1 MSPMRAPQDGFS
13 LIEVMIAILVIAFA
27 LLSMGALQLNS
38 MRSTGG
44 SMLRTIATHQAYD
57 IADRARA
64 NMPAFRAGVY
74 AAGGAGV
81 AHASC
86 FGSGCS
92 PQEQAEMDLHLWND
106 TNAAALPSGQG
117 VVCIDSTPNVPTP
130 TPVAPEC
137 DGIGDSLA
145 VKIWWDDNRSGSA
158 DQLFVLSVRP

>member
-1 MSPMRAPQDGFS
+1 
-13 LIEVMIAILVIAFA
+13 
-27 LLSMGALQLNS
+27 
-38 MRSTGG
+38 
-44 SMLRTIATHQAYD
+44 
-57 IADRARA
+57 
-64 NMPAFRAGVY
+64 
-74 AAGGAGV
+74 
-81 AHASC
+81 
-86 FGSGCS
+86 
-92 PQEQAEMDLHLWND
+92 MDLHLWND

>member
-1 MSPMRAPQDGFS
+1 MTPVRASQAGFS

-64 NMPAFRAGVY
+64 NMPAFRSGVY

-81 AHASC
+81 AHATC
-86 FGSGCS
+86 FTSGCT
-92 PQEQAEMDLHLWND
+92 PQQQAEMDLHLWND
-106 TNAAALPSGQG
+106 TNAAVLPSGQG
-117 VVCIDSTPNVPTP
+117 VVCIDSTPNDPPPTP
-130 TPVAPEC
+130 AAPQC
-137 DGIGDSLA
+137 DGVGDSLA